1 MAGFGVGKWHSQ
13 TWVSRT
19 SLWLLFAGWPSG
31 PGDGVRDVAG
41 YSTHS
46 GGRLFNVDVL
56 HEARRPAVV
65 TLMTMMQSTRCS
77 ALRAV
82 GAYNPVAVM
91 MSSEIVAVGTSY
103 WQGQRP
109 GE

>member
-1 MAGFGVGKWHSQ
+1 MH
-13 TWVSRT
+13 
-19 SLWLLFAGWPSG
+19 
-31 PGDGVRDVAG
+31 
-41 YSTHS
+41 
-46 GGRLFNVDVL
+46 
-56 HEARRPAVV
+56 
-65 TLMTMMQSTRCS
+65 
-77 ALRAV
+77 AV

>member
-1 MAGFGVGKWHSQ
+1 MGQ
-13 TWVSRT
+13 
-19 SLWLLFAGWPSG
+19 G
-31 PGDGVRDVAG
+31 PG
-41 YSTHS
+41 S
-46 GGRLFNVDVL
+46 GMPLATAHVQEADSLIKMRPVDVL

-77 ALRAV
+77 ALHAV